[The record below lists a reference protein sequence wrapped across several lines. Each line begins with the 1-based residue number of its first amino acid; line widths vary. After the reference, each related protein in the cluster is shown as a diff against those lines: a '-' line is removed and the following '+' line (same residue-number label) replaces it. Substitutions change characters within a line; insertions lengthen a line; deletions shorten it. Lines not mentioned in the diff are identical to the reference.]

1 MLPITWSWCL
11 WGSEPFCLGWWLEK
25 LMLPALIAFLVYS
38 FAVAQLRKKRSIDFA
53 DKQLTEFY
61 GPMIAARAEIFNHTM
76 FDRYMRAA
84 SRHADA
90 AKLKLEKNRKVD
102 AEYVNESNAYGEE
115 LGKFFETLNTR
126 LYNETIES
134 YISMRKLFA
143 AKMVYADADTQ
154 GWYDYFYAFV
164 EMWKVMRDDDND
176 TFLPHGVGALIG
188 MMFDEELLQPFYAH
202 LNERGAYLQAE
213 IAGRKTAKKPAPTP
227 PSTETLELLH
237 RATKDEMYIP

>member
-1 MLPITWSWCL
+1 MWS
-11 WGSEPFCLGWWLEK
+11 SEPFCLGWWLEK

-90 AKLKLEKNRKVD
+90 VKLRREEKRRVD
-102 AEYVNESNAYGEE
+102 AEYVTDANAYGEE
-115 LGKFFETLNTR
+115 LEKFFETLNTR

-154 GWYDYFYAFV
+154 AWYDYFYAFV
-164 EMWKVMRDDDND
+164 EMWRVMRDND
-176 TFLPHGVGALIG
+176 KNTFLPRGVGALIG
-188 MMFDEELLQPFYAH
+188 TMFDEELLQPFYMH
-202 LNERGAYLQAE
+202 LKERGAYLQAE
-213 IAGRKTAKKPAPTP
+213 IAGRKIGKKLAPKP

-237 RATKDEMYIP
+237 RATKDGMCSP